1 MTPFEEHLKEALLRK
16 QPSQDFVE
24 RVLEKTQEPHPRAP
38 VLKWWSQRA
47 WVWQF
52 APMMAALILVSGT
65 VMYHEHQRTVRGEI
79 AKEQLLIAVR
89 IAGSKLHEAQEH
101 VMHIQHEGVER

>member
-1 MTPFEEHLKEALLRK
+1 MTPFEEHLREALLRK
-16 QPSQDFVE
+16 QPSQDFAK
-24 RVLEKTQEPHPRAP
+24 RVLEKTQEQRAP
-38 VLKWWSQRA
+38 IRKWWFQRA
-47 WVWQF
+47 WPWQF
-52 APMMAALILVSGT
+52 APVMAALILVSGA

-79 AKEQLLIAVR
+79 AKEQLLVAVR

>member
-16 QPSQDFVE
+16 QPSQDFVK
-24 RVLEKTQEPHPRAP
+24 RVLEKTQDQHALAP
-38 VLKWWSQRA
+38 LQKWWSQRIWA
-47 WVWQF
+47 WQF
-52 APMMAALILVSGT
+52 APVMGALILVSGAA
-65 VMYHEHQRTVRGEI
+65 MYHEHQRAVRGEI

>member
-16 QPSQDFVE
+16 QPSQDFVK
-24 RVLEKTQEPHPRAP
+24 RVLEKAQEQHPRAP
-38 VLKWWSQRA
+38 VWKWWSQRA
-47 WVWQF
+47 WAWQF
-52 APMMAALILVSGT
+52 APVMAALILVSGA

-89 IAGSKLHEAQEH
+89 IAGSKLHSAQEH